1 MRIAAARVTPVR
13 LRFARPVRT
22 AQGEFTARDC
32 VLLELRDEAGVAGYG
47 EAAPWPGFGMETAE
61 DAAARLQ
68 ELTAFPGDADLEPGR
83 WREVLGGS
91 LDGAPAARAAVDGAL
106 WDLAARRAGR
116 PLCQELA
123 RSCGL
128 AADSVLQRVPVHAL
142 LAAREPEAVLHE
154 AAQARAAGFAAAKL
168 KLGALRLA
176 DDVARVRAA
185 RQGGGPGLALRG
197 DANGAWTL
205 HEARAALQALA
216 EFGLEYVEQPVPA
229 DAVHALAELRRL
241 ELVRVA
247 ADESVATL
255 QGALRLIE
263 AAAADVVVLKPGTL
277 GGPARALEIAV
288 QARSAGIGV
297 VFSHTFESAV
307 GARHALHCAAA
318 WGDATAVHGLCSAG
332 LFADDVAEPVSCRDG
347 FAAVGAAPGLG
358 ISP

>member
-1 MRIAAARVTPVR
+1 VRIAAARVTQVR

-22 AQGEFTARDC
+22 AQGEFIARDS
-32 VLLELRDEAGVAGYG
+32 VLLELRDDDGFAGYG
-47 EAAPWPGFGMETAE
+47 EAAPWPGFGTETVE
-61 DAAARLQ
+61 DAASRLR
-68 ELTAFPGDADLEPGR
+68 ELTALLRGLDLEPDR
-83 WREVLGGS
+83 WHDVLGGS
-91 LDGAPAARAAVDGAL
+91 LNGAPAARAAVDGAL

-128 AADSVLQRVPVHAL
+128 AADSVLKQVPVHAL
-142 LAAREPEAVLHE
+142 LVVREPEVVVRE
-154 AAQARAAGFAAAKL
+154 ATQARAAGFAAVKL

-176 DDVARVRAA
+176 DDVARMRAA
-185 RQGGGPGLALRG
+185 REGGGPGLALRG

-205 HEARAALQALA
+205 AEARMALQALA

-229 DAVHALAELRRL
+229 EALHALAELRRL
-241 ELVRVA
+241 GLVRIA

-255 QGALRLIE
+255 QGAQRLIE
-263 AAAADVVVLKPGTL
+263 AAAADVVVLKPASL

-288 QARSAGIGV
+288 RARSAGIGV
-297 VFSHTFESAV
+297 VFSHTFESAI

-318 WGDATAVHGLCSAG
+318 WGDATAVHGLCTAG

-358 ISP
+358 ISL